1 MKIKFF
7 RFFCIEY
14 CFSNKSIRIKL
25 NKDGYVRYEFDE
37 NLKEEIASLIN
48 DVSHMYNFRLNSP
61 DSLLNNVT
69 AIGMMRQQLQKA
81 LFNIFANDAE
91 IVYIPAGRSLLA
103 TLSDQ
108 LYDLSFNSMDLTM
121 REFIHLVRITKNK
134 FGSKIPE
141 MVKDYTKTVKG
152 QINNGSVEQAYNLI
166 RKILKAEYISESDG
180 EKIYFDDRHWVKLM
194 YGSSGQQEVLWILM
208 IVFINILEN
217 KKSFV
222 IIEEP
227 EAHLFPIAQKDV
239 VELISLMVNTTNS
252 KVILT
257 THSPYILTSLNIL
270 LYSGRIENQVS
281 KSGKAVI
288 SKNMRISYQDFEAYK
303 ICGKDSR
310 ANELISL
317 MDEESHLI
325 DTEYIDEVSNIT
337 NRELDHLI
345 SMEIEN
351 DL

>member
-1 MKIKFF
+1 M
-7 RFFCIEY
+7 
-14 CFSNKSIRIKL
+14 
-25 NKDGYVRYEFDE
+25 
-37 NLKEEIASLIN
+37 KEEIASLIN

-180 EKIYFDDRHWVKLM
+180 EKIYLRIK
-194 YGSSGQQEVLWILM
+194 
-208 IVFINILEN
+208 N
-217 KKSFV
+217 
-222 IIEEP
+222 
-227 EAHLFPIAQKDV
+227 
-239 VELISLMVNTTNS
+239 
-252 KVILT
+252 
-257 THSPYILTSLNIL
+257 L
-270 LYSGRIENQVS
+270 L
-281 KSGKAVI
+281 
-288 SKNMRISYQDFEAYK
+288 
-303 ICGKDSR
+303 
-310 ANELISL
+310 
-317 MDEESHLI
+317 
-325 DTEYIDEVSNIT
+325 
-337 NRELDHLI
+337 
-345 SMEIEN
+345 
-351 DL
+351 